1 MYLYMG
7 LVALSLNQR
16 MRVTPCSLVTS
27 HGRTPVIPCRPDTHT
42 MGTETQNKLGKVC
55 VSWDLGI
62 GIFCISSI
70 LSHLYSFRSCFHI
83 IYRKN
88 WPNFPLWLYDSLIS
102 SYILQNR
109 KPNMTTRNSLLSSLA
124 SLREE
129 MISVFFVFCPLGLNS
144 QCSKV

>member
-1 MYLYMG
+1 MCTCTW
-7 LVALSLNQR
+7 AWWR
-16 MRVTPCSLVTS
+16 CPWTREWEWRRVPWWPRTAGPPSYPA
-27 HGRTPVIPCRPDTHT
+27 GRTPTLWGLKH
-42 MGTETQNKLGKVC
+42 KLGKVG